1 MNAFDALHQCCDE
14 GKVDINTFPDARF
27 RQNFAWFVDD
37 TDTAPFPHGWC
48 LDKRKD
54 DPMLRKVLTD
64 ARNKALGSLRLTCEQ
79 EGQEA
84 EWLIQALKSR
94 ALEGIVVPSSHD
106 DELRMNATFAS
117 WLREDDEAHLLVRW
131 LLEAEFL
138 DAYKGESKTIPNKS
152 DRYGR
157 FERVPRVLPSN
168 PTLSDALLLHFTSSW
183 PAVSNPKGKH
193 RMGPAGRLLTYWI
206 RGEMLGSLP
215 YVALMQQLPSQSEMK
230 ANDDET
236 LILALKRFYPAK
248 SISTL
253 RQMLAQ
259 ERVRVDGTVVRKE
272 NHLLTEGQC
281 IEVFDR
287 SPALISDFEVPDSED
302 KRTKA
307 DGTRSP
313 SRLVRRARLHAVART
328 EVITHVDQHDGV
340 VERWRLCD
348 MTKSRFDHVL
358 SESWSV
364 NDASWSECAMRGLTE
379 ELDLTEP
386 HQEDLDVVS
395 IGGARFELRE
405 SGSMEGLMTLTL
417 VQDFLAEIPE
427 TRSGLRDV
435 QEVDGQNLPQK
446 RFEIPDG
453 GGAELAWAP
462 ALRADAH
469 PSKAIKPFVEGQPLV
484 GGHFYGVHY
493 MSDEQKADP
502 IHWMFGAAIAI
513 HTANEP
519 EDLFHEIRKDGDAE
533 ARLERLRHHP
543 VGRFFLDDSDG
554 LGLATIDRTGPI
566 ARRGSAKQ
574 IQWNAFSKAL
584 HPSQQNK
591 LYGSLKPFFDVDLLP
606 DWKVFL
612 SIEDNMRRKAK
623 SRLFDALGALCF
635 HLYDAQEERH
645 ILQVLHEKQQA
656 LRGDEAA
663 PHKRAQLLVHDAA
676 LALEPGPDSKA
687 WKAYRGKL
695 ADLIEY
701 LCTTQAL
708 SLRNSDGHLDVTNLV
723 RGSSPSLPDA
733 TNSGEAS
740 ATLLIRGDGSVVED
754 QGRGLDLSV
763 WEEASKS
770 LSSDE
775 DGRAAAVE
783 NLRKKGAIQRRYR

>member
-1 MNAFDALHQCCDE
+1 
-14 GKVDINTFPDARF
+14 
-27 RQNFAWFVDD
+27 
-37 TDTAPFPHGWC
+37 
-48 LDKRKD
+48 
-54 DPMLRKVLTD
+54 
-64 ARNKALGSLRLTCEQ
+64 
-79 EGQEA
+79 
-84 EWLIQALKSR
+84 
-94 ALEGIVVPSSHD
+94 
-106 DELRMNATFAS
+106 
-117 WLREDDEAHLLVRW
+117 
-131 LLEAEFL
+131 
-138 DAYKGESKTIPNKS
+138 
-152 DRYGR
+152 
-157 FERVPRVLPSN
+157 
-168 PTLSDALLLHFTSSW
+168 
-183 PAVSNPKGKH
+183 
-193 RMGPAGRLLTYWI
+193 
-206 RGEMLGSLP
+206 
-215 YVALMQQLPSQSEMK
+215 
-230 ANDDET
+230 
-236 LILALKRFYPAK
+236 
-248 SISTL
+248 
-253 RQMLAQ
+253 
-259 ERVRVDGTVVRKE
+259 
-272 NHLLTEGQC
+272 
-281 IEVFDR
+281 
-287 SPALISDFEVPDSED
+287 
-302 KRTKA
+302 
-307 DGTRSP
+307 
-313 SRLVRRARLHAVART
+313 
-328 EVITHVDQHDGV
+328 
-340 VERWRLCD
+340 
-348 MTKSRFDHVL
+348 
-358 SESWSV
+358 
-364 NDASWSECAMRGLTE
+364 
-379 ELDLTEP
+379 
-386 HQEDLDVVS
+386 
-395 IGGARFELRE
+395 
-405 SGSMEGLMTLTL
+405 MEGLMTLTL

-453 GGAELAWAP
+453 GGAELAGACSP
-462 ALRADAH
+462 GRCPSQQGDQTLRRR
-469 PSKAIKPFVEGQPLV
+469 PTSGR
-484 GGHFYGVHY
+484 GHFYGVHY

-645 ILQVLHEKQQA
+645 ILQVLREKQEA

-754 QGRGLDLSV
+754 QGRGHRCPCGKRPARASLQTRMDVLRRWRTFARRAPFSAGTGDGRSAEKQQP
-763 WEEASKS
+763 WKEGQEHCAPRGRDEASNGHVPCSAEFLQGHTIVVKRVWRS
-770 LSSDE
+770 KGRVSVDQRLRVFLDGFSGHDPVGKRQHVFSKHVGRQQQDE
-775 DGRAAAVE
+775 AFTHQDHAKVVHARSVVKHPTT
-783 NLRKKGAIQRRYR
+783 LRERPPPKRLGGPLAGAREVG